1 MRHRQHQLLSL
12 RIGRELDDLDGDRP
26 DPPRRT
32 FAPHRE
38 RAVRR
43 VELAHECSRRGVHG
57 FPRPMARDQPPVG
70 QRDEDRLVAF
80 GFASC
85 RRDRVPFARARN
97 AGDAG
102 LDPAKRPRVVD
113 QVT

>member
-1 MRHRQHQLLSL
+1 
-12 RIGRELDDLDGDRP
+12 
-26 DPPRRT
+26 
-32 FAPHRE
+32 
-38 RAVRR
+38 
-43 VELAHECSRRGVHG
+43 
-57 FPRPMARDQPPVG
+57 MARDQPPVG